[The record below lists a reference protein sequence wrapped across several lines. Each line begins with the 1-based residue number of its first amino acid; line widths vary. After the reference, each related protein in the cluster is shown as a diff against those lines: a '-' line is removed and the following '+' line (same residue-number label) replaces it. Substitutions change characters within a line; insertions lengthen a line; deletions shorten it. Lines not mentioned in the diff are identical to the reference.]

1 MIAVATLAAVSA
13 ISVAED
19 LRFVKTTEVKHAPS
33 IETFQAEIRRKRFL
47 RTGDTSKTDYYYDPD
62 KRDGQRP
69 VFIEDK
75 LEESLTNPRKT
86 TRLYEQWYK
95 SGYSVKTVAGGLNQ
109 DENRE
114 LDRIYKNLAQGYAA
128 YVKEKSL

>member
-19 LRFVKTTEVKHAPS
+19 SRFVKTTEVKHAPS
-33 IETFQAEIRRKRFL
+33 IETFQAETKRKRFL
-47 RTGDTSKTDYYYDPD
+47 RTGDTKKTDCYYDPD

-86 TRLYEQWYK
+86 YEQWYK